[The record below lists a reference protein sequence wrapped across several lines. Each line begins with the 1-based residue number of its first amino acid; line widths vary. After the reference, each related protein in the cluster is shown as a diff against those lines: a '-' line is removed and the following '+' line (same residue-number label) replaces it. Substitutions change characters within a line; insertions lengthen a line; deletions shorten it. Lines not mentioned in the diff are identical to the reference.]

1 MTDVS
6 DFLNQTYVAK
16 NFHAK
21 MLPSSYKNI
30 YGQEVESFGVVGSAG
45 ISYPGAGGLVLTD
58 VTYPE
63 CFMWNGSVWP
73 IGVVNGA
80 HGCMTQGS
88 WSVETVINATLFQD
102 IYHRE
107 MDTLALHVGVPSSTA
122 MLQLGCSVVNTYEKV
137 QAFSFSTIEFLTS
150 GQVKPMEPRV
160 VLSPYPYSSPSQ
172 VYLPLVI
179 GLYILCEELQDL
191 IVGGAKSYIVAAG
204 WLNTFDWLALISLF
218 LLWVISNLF
227 HGVMPMI
234 NVSFDMRGDTS
245 WTLALVVEYYHT
257 FLGMACFCMI
267 IKGLKFTNNIPIMC
281 NISNTFSH
289 SLVPVGLLLIVV
301 FFLLFGFAVIFNLNF
316 AVSQMNSFDDL
327 GTSLFSVFRG
337 LLGDIDTEGIY
348 AAAPTLGP
356 ILFCVYVT
364 VVLFVAFT
372 ILIAMICESFNAVSE
387 DSPRE
392 GFVIS
397 ALAWYQSRGAAP
409 SPAEENQS
417 DGEVEE
423 DKRDVSIEMNSLAST
438 PDPSL
443 KEVLETLERQGDR
456 QVRLEQHMVKLER
469 LIADALAQRTEPDR
483 SSTRR
488 RRGSP
493 VEGASDLAPDSLVT
507 V

>member
-1 MTDVS
+1 
-6 DFLNQTYVAK
+6 
-16 NFHAK
+16 
-21 MLPSSYKNI
+21 
-30 YGQEVESFGVVGSAG
+30 
-45 ISYPGAGGLVLTD
+45 
-58 VTYPE
+58 
-63 CFMWNGSVWP
+63 
-73 IGVVNGA
+73 
-80 HGCMTQGS
+80 
-88 WSVETVINATLFQD
+88 
-102 IYHRE
+102 